1 MGNISEVVKK
11 VANNYQK
18 DPTKMLDVIRDT
30 QAELGQVSDEAIKA
44 IAKEMN
50 VSTVDV
56 EGVVTFYHFFS
67 KKPVGKYAVY
77 LNNSGSATFIYA
89 IFIRSPLIICI
100 LLVSCNLVNHEH
112 VYCYTIT
119 HIPQALF

>member
-1 MGNISEVVKK
+1 LLKSCKQLSERPD
-11 VANNYQK
+11 K
-18 DPTKMLDVIRDT
+18 DARCHSRDT

-67 KKPVGKYAVY
+67 KKT
-77 LNNSGSATFIYA
+77 SWQ
-89 IFIRSPLIICI
+89 ICGLFKQTVLF
-100 LLVSCNLVNHEH
+100 LL
-112 VYCYTIT
+112 
-119 HIPQALF
+119 